1 MRRTKIV
8 ATLGPASREEPMLR
22 ELIKAGV
29 NVFRLNTSHET
40 PEDHLKVITRIKKL
54 REELQLPL
62 GILLDL
68 EGPKIRTGK
77 FNKPEVELEEG
88 QEFTLYSEEI
98 IGDNQK
104 CSISYSNLS
113 KDVRQGDLILLYD
126 GLIALKV
133 IERDEGMIKTRVL
146 NSGTISNNK
155 GINVPRVNIGLPPLT
170 DKDKEY
176 LRLGAKEHVDYFAQS
191 FVRTPDDLDVC
202 RDIQRKYKTN
212 IPIIAKIETKQAMQH
227 LRSIIYKANG
237 VMVARGDL
245 GVEIPTEE
253 VPVAQKLIIKMA
265 NNQSKPVI
273 TATQMLES
281 MVENPRPT
289 RAEATDIANA
299 IVDGT
304 DAVMLSGETTI
315 GKYPVK
321 AVKVMNRI
329 AQKTEEDLFELI
341 YNKGTEEYLKD
352 EHITSDEGAIAKSC
366 KAICRQLGI
375 NIIVTS
381 TVTGHTAR
389 IVSSFKPDANLIGI
403 TPSIETYYTLSLV
416 GGVTPVL
423 IPETENTDE
432 MIDKGVSKL
441 LEIGLVRKREKILIT
456 AGIPWGKAGTTN
468 MIKIHS
474 C

>member
-40 PEDHLKVITRIKKL
+40 PEDHLKVIHRIKKL
-54 REELQLPL
+54 REELQIPL

-68 EGPKIRTGK
+68 EGPKIRTGT
-77 FNKPEVELEEG
+77 FNKPEVDLEEG
-88 QEFTLYSEEI
+88 QDFTLYSEEI
-98 IGDNQK
+98 IGDDQK

-133 IERDEGMIKTRVL
+133 IEREEDMIKTRVL

-155 GINVPRVNIGLPPLT
+155 GINVPGVNIGLPPLT
-170 DKDKEY
+170 EKDKEY
-176 LRLGAKEHVDYFAQS
+176 LRLGSKEHVDYFAQS
-191 FVRTPDDLDVC
+191 FVRTPDDLDMC
-202 RDIQRKYKTN
+202 REIQRKFKAK

-265 NNQSKPVI
+265 NEQSKPVI

-315 GKYPVK
+315 GKYPIK

-329 AQKTEEDLFELI
+329 AQKTEEELFELI

-381 TVTGHTAR
+381 TVTGLTAR

-403 TPSIETYYTLSLV
+403 TPSLDTYYNLSLV

-441 LEIGLVRKREKILIT
+441 LEIGLVKKREKILIT

>member
-1 MRRTKIV
+1 
-8 ATLGPASREEPMLR
+8 
-22 ELIKAGV
+22 
-29 NVFRLNTSHET
+29 
-40 PEDHLKVITRIKKL
+40 
-54 REELQLPL
+54 
-62 GILLDL
+62 
-68 EGPKIRTGK
+68 
-77 FNKPEVELEEG
+77 
-88 QEFTLYSEEI
+88 
-98 IGDNQK
+98 
-104 CSISYSNLS
+104 
-113 KDVRQGDLILLYD
+113 
-126 GLIALKV
+126 
-133 IERDEGMIKTRVL
+133 
-146 NSGTISNNK
+146 
-155 GINVPRVNIGLPPLT
+155 
-170 DKDKEY
+170 
-176 LRLGAKEHVDYFAQS
+176 
-191 FVRTPDDLDVC
+191 
-202 RDIQRKYKTN
+202 
-212 IPIIAKIETKQAMQH
+212 
-227 LRSIIYKANG
+227 
-237 VMVARGDL
+237 MVARGDL

-265 NNQSKPVI
+265 NTQSKPVI

-299 IVDGT
+299 IIDGT

-329 AQKTEEDLFELI
+329 AQKTEEELFELI
-341 YNKGTEEYLKD
+341 YNKRTEEYLKD

-423 IPETENTDE
+423 IPETKNTDE

>member
-8 ATLGPASREEPMLR
+8 ATLGPASREEAMLK

-29 NVFRLNTSHET
+29 NVFRLNTSHEA
-40 PEDHLKVITRIKKL
+40 PEDHLKVINRIKKI

-77 FNKPEVELEEG
+77 FKTPQVELKEG
-88 QEFTLYSEEI
+88 QEYTLLTDEVL
-98 IGDNQK
+98 GDDQR
-104 CSISYSNLS
+104 CSISYRDLA

-126 GLIALKV
+126 GLIGLKV
-133 IERDEGMIKTRVL
+133 IEREDNLIKTKVL
-146 NSGTISNNK
+146 NTGIISNNK
-155 GINVPRVNIGLPPLT
+155 GINVPGVNIGLPPLT
-170 DKDKEY
+170 EKDKEY
-176 LRLGAKEHVDYFAQS
+176 IKLGAKEGVDFFAQS
-191 FVRTPDDLDVC
+191 FVRTPDDIDLC
-202 RDIQRKYKTN
+202 REIQLKYKAK

-227 LRSIIYKANG
+227 LRSIIYKADG
-237 VMVARGDL
+237 IMVARGDL

-253 VPVAQKLIIKMA
+253 VPVAQKLIIQMSNA
-265 NNQSKPVI
+265 QNKPVI

-299 IVDGT
+299 IIDGT
-304 DAVMLSGETTI
+304 DAVMLSGETTV
-315 GKYPVK
+315 GKHPVN
-321 AVKVMNRI
+321 AVKVMDRI
-329 AQKTEEDLFELI
+329 AKKTEEELCELI
-341 YNKGTEEYLKD
+341 YNKRTEEYIRD
-352 EHITSDEGAIAKSC
+352 EHISTDEGAIAKSC

-381 TVTGHTAR
+381 TVTGLTAR

-403 TPSIETYYTLSLV
+403 TPSIETYYNLSLV
-416 GGVTPVL
+416 GAVTPVL

-432 MIDKGVSKL
+432 MIGKGVAKL
-441 LEIGLVRKREKILIT
+441 LEIGLVKKREKILIT
-456 AGIPWGKAGTTN
+456 AGIPWGKSGTTN

>member
-1 MRRTKIV
+1 
-8 ATLGPASREEPMLR
+8 
-22 ELIKAGV
+22 
-29 NVFRLNTSHET
+29 
-40 PEDHLKVITRIKKL
+40 
-54 REELQLPL
+54 
-62 GILLDL
+62 
-68 EGPKIRTGK
+68 
-77 FNKPEVELEEG
+77 
-88 QEFTLYSEEI
+88 
-98 IGDNQK
+98 
-104 CSISYSNLS
+104 
-113 KDVRQGDLILLYD
+113 
-126 GLIALKV
+126 
-133 IERDEGMIKTRVL
+133 
-146 NSGTISNNK
+146 
-155 GINVPRVNIGLPPLT
+155 
-170 DKDKEY
+170 
-176 LRLGAKEHVDYFAQS
+176 
-191 FVRTPDDLDVC
+191 
-202 RDIQRKYKTN
+202 
-212 IPIIAKIETKQAMQH
+212 MQH
-227 LRSIIYKANG
+227 LRSIIYKADG

-265 NNQSKPVI
+265 NEQSKPVI

-299 IVDGT
+299 IIDGT

-321 AVKVMNRI
+321 AVRVMNRI
-329 AQKTEEDLFELI
+329 AQKTEEELFELI

-381 TVTGHTAR
+381 TVTGLTAR

-403 TPSIETYYTLSLV
+403 TPSIETYYNLSLV
-416 GGVTPVL
+416 GAVTPVL

-441 LEIGLVRKREKILIT
+441 LEIGLVKKREKILLT
-456 AGIPWGKAGTTN
+456 AGTVSYTHLTLPTN
-468 MIKIHS
+468 
-474 C
+474 

>member
-8 ATLGPASREEPMLR
+8 ATLGPASREEEMLR

-77 FNKPEVELEEG
+77 FKESEVELKEG
-88 QEFTLYSEEI
+88 QEFLLMSDEI
-98 IGDNQK
+98 LGDNKK
-104 CSISYSNLS
+104 CSISYKNLS

-126 GLIALKV
+126 GLIGLKV
-133 IERDEGMIKTRVL
+133 IEREEDMIKTRVL

-155 GINVPRVNIGLPPLT
+155 GINVPGVNIGLPPLT
-170 DKDKEY
+170 EKDKEY
-176 LRLGAKEHVDYFAQS
+176 IRLGAKEHVDFFAQS
-191 FVRTPDDLDVC
+191 FVRTPDDIDVC
-202 RDIQRKYKTN
+202 REIQTKYKVK

-227 LRSIIYKANG
+227 LRSIIYKTDG
-237 VMVARGDL
+237 IMVARGDL
-245 GVEIPTEE
+245 GVEIPTED
-253 VPVAQKLIIKMA
+253 VPVAQKLIIKMS
-265 NNQSKPVI
+265 NEQNKPVI

-299 IVDGT
+299 IIDGT
-304 DAVMLSGETTI
+304 DAVMLSGETTV
-315 GKYPVK
+315 GKYPIK
-321 AVKVMNRI
+321 AVQVMVRI
-329 AQKTEEDLFELI
+329 AEKTEEELFELI
-341 YNKGTEEYLKD
+341 YNKGTEEYHKD
-352 EHITSDEGAIAKSC
+352 ERITTDEGAIAKSC

-381 TVTGHTAR
+381 TVTGLTAR

-403 TPSIETYYTLSLV
+403 TPSIETYYNLSLV

-441 LEIGLVRKREKILIT
+441 LEIGLVNKREKILIT

>member
-8 ATLGPASREEPMLR
+8 ATLGPASREEAMLR
-22 ELIKAGV
+22 ELINAGV

-40 PEDHLKVITRIKKL
+40 PEDHLKIIARIKKL
-54 REELQLPL
+54 REELQIPL

-88 QEFTLYSEEI
+88 QEFILYSQEI
-98 IGDNQK
+98 VGDNEK

-133 IERDEGMIKTRVL
+133 IEREENMIKTRVL

-155 GINVPRVNIGLPPLT
+155 GINVPGVNIGLPPLT

-176 LRLGAKEHVDYFAQS
+176 LRLGSREHVDYFAQS

-202 RDIQRKYKTN
+202 RDIQRKYKAN

-227 LRSIIYKANG
+227 LRSIIYKADG

-265 NNQSKPVI
+265 NEQSKPVI

-299 IVDGT
+299 IIDGT

-321 AVKVMNRI
+321 AVRVMNRI
-329 AQKTEEDLFELI
+329 AQKTEEELFELI
-341 YNKGTEEYLKD
+341 YNKGTEEYIKD

-381 TVTGHTAR
+381 TVTGLTAR
-389 IVSSFKPDANLIGI
+389 VVSSFKPDANLIGI
-403 TPSIETYYTLSLV
+403 TPSIETYYNLSLV
-416 GGVTPVL
+416 GSVTPVL

-441 LEIGLVRKREKILIT
+441 LEIGLVKKREKILIT

>member
-8 ATLGPASREEPMLR
+8 ATLGPVSREEDMLR
-22 ELIKAGV
+22 VLIKAGV

-40 PEDHLKVITRIKKL
+40 PEDHLKVIGRLKKL

-77 FNKPEVELEEG
+77 FKESEVELIEG
-88 QEFTLYSEEI
+88 QEFTLLSKEI
-98 IGDNQK
+98 LGDNQK

-133 IERDEGMIKTRVL
+133 IEREEGRIKTRVL
-146 NSGTISNNK
+146 NSGMISNNK
-155 GINVPRVNIGLPPLT
+155 GINVPGVNIGLPPLT

-176 LRLGAKEHVDYFAQS
+176 LKLGAREKVDFFAQS
-191 FVRTPDDLDVC
+191 FVRTPDDIDVC
-202 RDIQRKYKTN
+202 REIQRKYKSR

-227 LRSIIYKANG
+227 LRSIIYKADG

-265 NNQSKPVI
+265 NEQSKPVI

-299 IVDGT
+299 IIDGT

-329 AQKTEEDLFELI
+329 AQKTEEDLYDLI

-352 EHITSDEGAIAKSC
+352 EYITSDEGAIAKSC

-381 TVTGHTAR
+381 TVTGMTAR

-403 TPSIETYYTLSLV
+403 TPSIETYYNLSLV
-416 GGVTPVL
+416 GGVTPAL

-468 MIKIHS
+468 MIKIHT

>member
-1 MRRTKIV
+1 
-8 ATLGPASREEPMLR
+8 
-22 ELIKAGV
+22 
-29 NVFRLNTSHET
+29 
-40 PEDHLKVITRIKKL
+40 
-54 REELQLPL
+54 
-62 GILLDL
+62 LDL
-68 EGPKIRTGK
+68 
-77 FNKPEVELEEG
+77 
-88 QEFTLYSEEI
+88 
-98 IGDNQK
+98 
-104 CSISYSNLS
+104 
-113 KDVRQGDLILLYD
+113 
-126 GLIALKV
+126 
-133 IERDEGMIKTRVL
+133 
-146 NSGTISNNK
+146 
-155 GINVPRVNIGLPPLT
+155 
-170 DKDKEY
+170 
-176 LRLGAKEHVDYFAQS
+176 
-191 FVRTPDDLDVC
+191 C
-202 RDIQRKYKTN
+202 RDIQRKYKAN

-227 LRSIIYKANG
+227 LKSIIYKANG

-265 NNQSKPVI
+265 NTQSKPVI

-299 IVDGT
+299 IIDGT

-329 AQKTEEDLFELI
+329 AQKTEEELFELI
-341 YNKGTEEYLKD
+341 YNKRTEEYLKD

-423 IPETENTDE
+423 IPETKNTDE